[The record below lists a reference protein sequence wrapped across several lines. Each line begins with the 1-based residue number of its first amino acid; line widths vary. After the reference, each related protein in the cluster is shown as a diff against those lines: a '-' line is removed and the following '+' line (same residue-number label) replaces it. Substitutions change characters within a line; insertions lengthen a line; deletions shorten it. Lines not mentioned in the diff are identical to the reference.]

1 MNTSR
6 THFENGYGM
15 SLACIDGC
23 LEIAILY
30 DGEIV
35 YDSGITEDVVKGVTL
50 KDIIQIAETLK
61 ALPRKNAAADAVRHF
76 IGSDSR
82 IEDFLR
88 E

>member
-6 THFENGYGM
+6 THFQNGYGM
-15 SLACIDGC
+15 SLASVDGT
-23 LEIAILY
+23 LEIAVLY
-30 DGEIV
+30 DGEIC
-35 YDSGITEDVVKGVTL
+35 YDSPITEDVVRGVTL

-82 IEDFLR
+82 LEDFIQ